1 MIPYREV
8 WWTLLSRHKKCWCE
22 DTQSSFL
29 VGEKPG
35 GTSAFQVP
43 LSQLTGFLF
52 GLVLSNCSLIRL
64 AKIDGSRGLVAQRL
78 M

>member
-1 MIPYREV
+1 MVDPFV
-8 WWTLLSRHKKCWCE
+8 KTKKCLCE
-22 DTQSSFL
+22 DTKSSFL
-29 VGEKPG
+29 VGEEPG
-35 GTSAFQVP
+35 GTSAFHVP
-43 LSQLTGFLF
+43 LSQITGFLF